1 MITPP
6 TLLISALVLSL
17 AVISQPDPASAAGCR
32 NAGGSSKNFHYSSQV
47 SGSVFTLCGKLVITE
62 VKKKVVVTPDPPKV
76 RPSTDPKPKAKP
88 TLRPKPPKASKP
100 PTVVKPPKKK
110 VVVKRNTR
118 KNDGLGFFR
127 PDAPLARLSPVRIL
141 RLGEQV
147 NFSVNSKVH
156 FRSNRLLGNRGLV
169 RFSPASFQ
177 WSFSNGVS
185 ATGRSVQQ
193 SFDRAG
199 EYSAVVSVRFRV
211 AYRFGRSGAW
221 IRDPG
226 VITLPSNILRFGV
239 DQALQEAGD
248 IRLVNQNCLTPIIEA
263 SNISGCR
270 G

>member
-1 MITPP
+1 MTTPP
-6 TLLISALVLSL
+6 TMLISALVLSL
-17 AVISQPDPASAAGCR
+17 AVSWQPDSASAAGCK

-47 SGSVFTLCGKLVITE
+47 SGSVFTLCGKLVVTE
-62 VKKKVVVTPDPPKV
+62 VKKKVVLTPDPPKV
-76 RPSTDPKPKAKP
+76 RPDTEPKVKP
-88 TLRPKPPKASKP
+88 TVRPKPPRVSKP
-100 PTVVKPPKKK
+100 PIVVKPPKKQ
-110 VVVKRNTR
+110 VVVKRNTH

-141 RLGEQV
+141 RLGESGYF
-147 NFSVNSKVH
+147 NVNSKVH
-156 FRSNRLLGNRGLV
+156 FRSNRLLGNQGQV

-177 WSFSNGVS
+177 WSFSNGAT

-193 SFDRAG
+193 SFDLAG

-239 DQALQEAGD
+239 EQPIQEVGD
-248 IRLVNQNCLTPIIEA
+248 IRLVNQNCLVPIIGQ
-263 SNISGCR
+263 SNVPGCR